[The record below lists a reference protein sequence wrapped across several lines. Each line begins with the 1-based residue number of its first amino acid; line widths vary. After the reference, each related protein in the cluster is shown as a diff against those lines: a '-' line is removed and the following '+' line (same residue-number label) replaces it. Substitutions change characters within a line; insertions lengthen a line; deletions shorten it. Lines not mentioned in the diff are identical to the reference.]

1 MKGIVLAGGTGSRL
15 WPITY
20 GLSKQLLPVYDKP
33 MVFYPISTLMLAG
46 IRDIL
51 IITTPE
57 DQPLF
62 KKLLGTG
69 ADYGVIFTY
78 EVQPKPSGIAEA
90 FLIGEK
96 FIGNEDVALILGDNI
111 FYGVGLGRQLQ
122 NREKFAGAQVFAAK
136 VTDPERYGV
145 VELTAAGEPISIV
158 EKPKEP
164 KSNLAVTG
172 LYFYDNQVV
181 SITKSLNPS
190 ARGELEITG
199 VNQKYLELGQLKVN
213 IMERGTVW
221 LDTGTIDSLHA
232 ASTYVKVIEDRQGMK
247 IGCLEEVGWRN
258 GWLTDT
264 ELTHRAKNYGSSPY
278 GEYLLELLIY

>member
-46 IRDIL
+46 IREIL

-78 EVQPKPSGIAEA
+78 EVQLKPSGIAEA
-90 FLIGEK
+90 FLIGEE

-111 FYGVGLGRQLQ
+111 FYGVGFGRQLQ

-145 VELTAAGEPISIV
+145 VELNAAGKPISIV

-181 SITKSLNPS
+181 SISKSLNPS

-199 VNQKYLELGQLKVN
+199 VNQKYLELGQLQVN

-264 ELTHRAKNYGSSPY
+264 ELDHRATHYGSSPY
-278 GEYLLELLIY
+278 GEYLLGLLS

>member
-46 IRDIL
+46 IREIL

-78 EVQPKPSGIAEA
+78 EVQLKPSGIAEA
-90 FLIGEK
+90 FLIGEE

-111 FYGVGLGRQLQ
+111 FYGVGFGRQLQ

-145 VELTAAGEPISIV
+145 VELNAAGKPISIV

-181 SITKSLNPS
+181 SISKSLNPS

-199 VNQKYLELGQLKVN
+199 VNQKYLELGQLQVN

-264 ELTHRAKNYGSSPY
+264 ELAHRATHYGSSPY
-278 GEYLLELLIY
+278 GEYLLGLLS

>member
-111 FYGVGLGRQLQ
+111 F
-122 NREKFAGAQVFAAK
+122 
-136 VTDPERYGV
+136 
-145 VELTAAGEPISIV
+145 
-158 EKPKEP
+158 
-164 KSNLAVTG
+164 
-172 LYFYDNQVV
+172 
-181 SITKSLNPS
+181 
-190 ARGELEITG
+190 
-199 VNQKYLELGQLKVN
+199 
-213 IMERGTVW
+213 
-221 LDTGTIDSLHA
+221 
-232 ASTYVKVIEDRQGMK
+232 
-247 IGCLEEVGWRN
+247 
-258 GWLTDT
+258 
-264 ELTHRAKNYGSSPY
+264 
-278 GEYLLELLIY
+278 